1 MKADTN
7 IVACIQARM
16 SSLCSYCYMCEN
28 FRSNDNSPIEAV
40 DTELLQDRTE
50 YVASDD

>member
-1 MKADTN
+1 MTY
-7 IVACIQARM
+7 
-16 SSLCSYCYMCEN
+16 LFSYSCVYDD
-28 FRSNDNSPIEAV
+28 FQSDDNSSIEAV